1 MPNVSVEAQEGAA
14 GKVVSVRAIDTELQ
28 ILSQST
34 LCTEELKGI
43 LPNHGTSVA
52 SQINDSSI
60 MQREALSKGNL
71 DASPLTDEFRW
82 NYAIEY
88 SAENRKPIDEIYL
101 RAFFNGIQADA
112 TLGSDADADAKPHSL
127 LGLIPM
133 RDTVLVRI
141 TEGTASLGSKG
152 IPAEACQVTVTLEQ
166 ELLARLDFPLVAIK
180 GYTITQVRS
189 GAKVSHLFF
198 QGASGE
204 YLTASAAA
212 KIPNRLLI
220 LPNLVVTEC
229 HSVNSAIQ
237 LRRNA
242 NLSHALSF
250 SNPFIPLQVSAKRIN
265 LAASSSDGNSVKR
278 TMERHLQTLYSTLFL
293 KHLAE
298 GLQVEVSVN
307 YAYTVAGLELVM
319 PVLHQ
324 PLRQMK
330 SNDKSISK
338 MAATLSKGCNEW
350 HVNNLPPSTGAEWQ
364 FAVKVC
370 NSEQVPIFELR
381 RLYLKAVDMK

>member
-1 MPNVSVEAQEGAA
+1 MPKFSVEAQEGAA

-28 ILSQST
+28 ILSQRT
-34 LCTEELKGI
+34 LCAEELKGI

-60 MQREALSKGNL
+60 MQREALSKGNF
-71 DASPLTDEFRW
+71 DASPLTDEVRW

-88 SAENRKPIDEIYL
+88 SVENRKPIDEIYL
-101 RAFFNGIQADA
+101 RAIFNGIQVDA
-112 TLGSDADADAKPHSL
+112 TLESDAKPHSL
-127 LGLIPM
+127 LGRRPVG
-133 RDTVLVRI
+133 DTILVRI
-141 TEGTASLGSKG
+141 SEGTASLGSKG

-166 ELLARLDFPLVAIK
+166 ELLARIDFPLVAIK

-212 KIPNRLLI
+212 KVPNRLLI
-220 LPNLVVTEC
+220 LPNLVVTER

-237 LRRNA
+237 LKRNA

-278 TMERHLQTLYSTLFL
+278 TMERHLHTLYSTLFL

-324 PLRQMK
+324 PLRQIK

-338 MAATLSKGCNEW
+338 MTATLSKGCNEW

-364 FAVKVC
+364 FAVNVC
-370 NSEQVPIFELR
+370 NSEQVLIFELR
-381 RLYLKAVDMK
+381 GLYLKAVDMK